1 MKITE
6 ENLKNWFPRNNRFLH
21 YCAKHYG
28 YSFHKEEV
36 VERAA
41 HLAVL
46 NVMRLVN
53 RDQEFENEAH
63 MVGMVMSSFRFAIL
77 NSYNNSLSVNE
88 KNLNIRNESELTYG
102 DGNEEEYS
110 LYQNAIRYDPPELN
124 NLVDLVREYC
134 EANLPYLERRAVLEV
149 VMGDK
154 TLSELCNETEI
165 KSRVVEY
172 AMKRGMTKVRRYY
185 KAINKELDVKKED
198 PNKKHI
204 GAAYRKF
211 QIESRLERERK
222 NEGKR
227 DRHSKAMSFIHSPP
241 KV

>member
-6 ENLKNWFPRNNRFLH
+6 ENLKNWFPRDRRFLH
-21 YCAKHYG
+21 YCAKVYG
-28 YSFHKEEV
+28 LSFHSKDV
-36 VERAA
+36 VERAS

-53 RDQEFENEAH
+53 RDQEFDNEAH
-63 MVGMVMSSFRFAIL
+63 MVGIVMSSFRFAIL
-77 NSYNNSLSVNE
+77 NSYNNSLNVNE
-88 KNLNIRNESELTYG
+88 KNLNIRNETELTYG
-102 DGNEEEYS
+102 DSQDEYS
-110 LYQNAIRYDPPELN
+110 LYQNAIKYNPPELN

-165 KSRVVEY
+165 TSRVVEY
-172 AMKRGMTKVRRYY
+172 AKKRGMTKVRKYY

-211 QIESRLERERK
+211 QAESRLERKRK
-222 NEGKR
+222 IEGKR
-227 DRHSKAMSFIHSPP
+227 DRHSKAMSFIHSPS